1 MVRSHAD
8 RADALEHVSVHR
20 PDPGEVTV
28 GVFSLLPT
36 LAAAEDSA
44 AVLLDRAVA
53 RSPELAGFTVLS
65 VGAAL
70 VPGPWWTA

>member
-1 MVRSHAD
+1 M
-8 RADALEHVSVHR
+8 SVHQ

-36 LAAAEDSA
+36 LAAAEGSTA
-44 AVLLDRAVA
+44 GLLARTVA

-65 VGAAL
+65 VGSAL